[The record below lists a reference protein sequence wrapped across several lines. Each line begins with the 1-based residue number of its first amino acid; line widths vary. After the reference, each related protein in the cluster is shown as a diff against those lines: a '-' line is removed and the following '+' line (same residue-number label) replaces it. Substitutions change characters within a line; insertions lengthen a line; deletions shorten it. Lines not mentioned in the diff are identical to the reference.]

1 MWVAP
6 KEPMEWNGTIHG
18 TPDSHGV
25 CEGGGDSSP
34 LCSLRSVLL
43 SRFLALASLSFIE
56 FALNFY
62 GCVWGHL
69 GRGCGHGHGRG
80 EHHD

>member
-6 KEPMEWNGTIHG
+6 KEPMEWNGIIHG
-18 TPDSHGV
+18 TPFLMVSAR
-25 CEGGGDSSP
+25 GDSSP

-69 GRGCGHGHGRG
+69 GRGFGHGHGRG

>member
-1 MWVAP
+1 MAP
-6 KEPMEWNGTIHG
+6 SMAPPFLIV
-18 TPDSHGV
+18 SAR
-25 CEGGGDSSP
+25 GGDSSP